1 MRTPESSGA
10 PMTFSIMVFLL
21 LALGLAGFGVLAAY
35 ITLCDRL

>member
-1 MRTPESSGA
+1 MA
-10 PMTFSIMVFLL
+10 FPMIFLL